1 MRKPFE
7 FVVRGKTIRF
17 TEMDEKLRGKG
28 SLGTFNGVLIESLEY
43 PAIYGGNNICI
54 PGDNRSQDG
63 RIVTFATLETRNKIV
78 DALKECQAYHCKEK
92 EMKEKKDKRVT
103 EKKRGAKPKLR
114 AEVERATKNMIE
126 ALMDIKGDI
135 DRAIERLDTLQDEG
149 HKYPLDV
156 YMSIKG
162 DVLAGIVDGL
172 PYMYH
177 TCPYCLKYYDSYT
190 ECEGCCYKEKHGYC
204 ETDGN
209 DSDWAQVAVAVKK
222 LKAAIKKAYP
232 G

>member
-1 MRKPFE
+1 MF
-7 FVVRGKTIRF
+7 
-17 TEMDEKLRGKG
+17 
-28 SLGTFNGVLIESLEY
+28 
-43 PAIYGGNNICI
+43 I
-54 PGDNRSQDG
+54 PGTSNEYDDDKVKFSSIKQLDRVVS
-63 RIVTFATLETRNKIV
+63 
-78 DALKECQAYHCKEK
+78 ALKECQAYYRKEDK
-92 EMKEKKDKRVT
+92 VKEKKGKKA
-103 EKKRGAKPKLR
+103 EGKKRGAKPKLR